1 MNILESTNIQTTKSS
16 INTPVLILNQDYS
29 PLGIC
34 LAKRAVVLIF
44 SEKA

>member
-34 LAKRAVVLIF
+34 LAKIPNLEIF
-44 SEKA
+44 FS